1 MDFMHARLATVA
13 DVPELVRL
21 REVMIESVRGSSD
34 QTWQASCA
42 NVLATAIADGS
53 MAAVVVDRPDGVG
66 LAACGVGMLAQRLPS
81 PGSVDGRFGYIQ
93 SMCTD
98 ERNRRQGLARLVF
111 DRLLRWFADSGV
123 GRVDLH
129 TSAAGESLYRSFGFE
144 DPVEPELRW
153 SAD

>member
-1 MDFMHARLATVA
+1 MHARLATVA

-21 REVMIESVRGSSD
+21 REVMLASVRGSSD

-53 MAAVVVDRPDGVG
+53 MAAVVVDRPDGFG

-81 PGSVDGRFGYIQ
+81 PGCVDGRFGYIQ

-111 DRLLRWFADSGV
+111 DGLLRWFADSGV

-129 TSAAGESLYRSFGFE
+129 SSPAGESLYRSFGFE
-144 DPVEPELRW
+144 DPVEPALRW
-153 SAD
+153 RAD